1 VRTTSVRL
9 AALSPSVS
17 GGWWTRLPVLQLA
30 VLLAAWAIG
39 VVTIP
44 AFGDWQ
50 STRLLL
56 VLAAVLGLASVGQTF
71 LILCGGFDLSV
82 PGFIVAGALLVS
94 SIGEQWGLSILEALL
109 VALAA
114 AALLG
119 GLGGY
124 VCHRFSINPLVV
136 TLAIGTIA
144 LGLVQAAGAI
154 SSAAGAPNEI
164 AVFASPTSQTFGINL
179 PPVVASWLVVG
190 VVASLFLHRTI
201 AGRRLLATGANLHS
215 AENSLIN
222 TRRVWIAAFA
232 FSAICSVIAGLAVAG
247 FGGGID
253 VTSGDPYLFLSVVSV
268 LIGGTIFGGPG
279 DYFRTMVG
287 ALLVTVVNAELLAY
301 GLGPDVQQML
311 FGALMILAVS
321 AYGRQ
326 RRIRDRI

>member
-1 VRTTSVRL
+1 
-9 AALSPSVS
+9 
-17 GGWWTRLPVLQLA
+17 
-30 VLLAAWAIG
+30 
-39 VVTIP
+39 
-44 AFGDWQ
+44 
-50 STRLLL
+50 
-56 VLAAVLGLASVGQTF
+56 
-71 LILCGGFDLSV
+71 
-82 PGFIVAGALLVS
+82 
-94 SIGEQWGLSILEALL
+94 
-109 VALAA
+109 
-114 AALLG
+114 
-119 GLGGY
+119 
-124 VCHRFSINPLVV
+124 
-136 TLAIGTIA
+136 
-144 LGLVQAAGAI
+144 LVQAAGAI